1 MKFLLVQKAYFQELL
16 VLGGVDSPHY
26 QLSAGF
32 LPTVGDSSK
41 QLHKKTSKPPKLGL
55 QMRKV
60 VMSCAYGIFVME
72 KTYQP
77 VDF

>member
-1 MKFLLVQKAYFQELL
+1 MKFLLVQKAYFQEL

-41 QLHKKTSKPPKLGL
+41 QLHKKN
-55 QMRKV
+55 
-60 VMSCAYGIFVME
+60 I
-72 KTYQP
+72 KTP
-77 VDF
+77 